1 MIQFNRKRTIT
12 ICQGGGEVLA
22 AERRF
27 KIMKLVQKQKVV
39 TTSELAALFD
49 ISEMTI
55 RRDVTKLSQDGLLE
69 KTHGGAMANEIIT
82 LGPSYIEKEIIHLKE
97 KKSIGLAAAEL
108 IERGDIIAL
117 NAGTT
122 TLQVA
127 KNIKDNMNLT
137 VVTNAINIGMK
148 LAERGD
154 IKLILPGGT
163 LRERSFALVG
173 TLTEKALAEIRVN
186 KVFLGANGVSV
197 EHGITTSDLLEALTD
212 KAMIKIAKEVIVV
225 ADHSKIG
232 KVSLTPIISFSEI
245 DKIITDS
252 SISKADREALENS
265 GKEVIIAK

>member
-1 MIQFNRKRTIT
+1 M
-12 ICQGGGEVLA
+12 LA
-22 AERRF
+22 AERQF
-27 KIMKLVQKQKVV
+27 NIVKLVQKQKVV
-39 TTSELAALFD
+39 TTSELAALFNV
-49 ISEMTI
+49 SEITI
-55 RRDVTKLSQDGLLE
+55 RRDIIKLSKDGLLE
-69 KTHGGAMANEIIT
+69 KTHGGAMNNKIVP
-82 LGPSYIEKEIIHLKE
+82 LGPSFTEKEVIYLKE
-97 KKSIGLAAAEL
+97 KRSIGLAAVEL

-122 TLQVA
+122 TFQVA
-127 KNIKDNMNLT
+127 KNIRDNMNLT
-137 VVTNAINIGMK
+137 VITNAINIGMK

-173 TLTEKALAEIRVN
+173 TLAEKALAEIRVN
-186 KVFLGANGVSV
+186 KLFLGAKGVSV
-197 EHGITTSDLLEALTD
+197 EYGITTSDLLEALTD

-232 KVSLTPIISFSEI
+232 KVSLAPIAPFSEI

-252 SISKADREALENS
+252 SISKADREALENR

>member
-1 MIQFNRKRTIT
+1 M
-12 ICQGGGEVLA
+12 LS

-27 KIMKLVQKQKVV
+27 NILKLVKKQKVV
-39 TTSELAALFD
+39 TTTELAALYD

-55 RRDVTKLSQDGLLE
+55 RRDLTKLSQDGLLE
-69 KTHGGAMANEIIT
+69 KTHGGAMANEIVTIGT
-82 LGPSYIEKEIIHLKE
+82 SFSEKEVIHLEE
-97 KKSIGLAAAEL
+97 KTSIGLAAVEL
-108 IERGDIIAL
+108 IEKGDIIAL

-122 TLQVA
+122 TFQIA
-127 KNIKDNMNLT
+127 KNIKDNMDIT
-137 VVTNAINIGMK
+137 IVTNAINIGMK

-173 TLTEKALAEIRVN
+173 TLAEKALTEIRVN
-186 KVFLGANGVSV
+186 KLFLGAKGVSV

-225 ADHSKIG
+225 ADHSKMG
-232 KVSLTPIISFSEI
+232 KVSLTSIVPFSEI

-252 SISKADREALENS
+252 HISKADRETLENS